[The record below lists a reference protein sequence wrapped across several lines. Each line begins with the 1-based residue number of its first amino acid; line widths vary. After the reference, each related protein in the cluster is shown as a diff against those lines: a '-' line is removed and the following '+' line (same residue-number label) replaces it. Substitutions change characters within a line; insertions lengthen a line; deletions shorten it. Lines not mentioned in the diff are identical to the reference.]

1 MLEFK
6 ILCSEVINELRN
18 ENYTELNIKK
28 HQNTYID
35 FIKYAHL
42 KNEIYFSDNLMID
55 YFSERYSADI
65 LESNSKRS
73 YWVNQR
79 LTHLKKVKCFVKNG
93 NIHYFKSEGNKT
105 QSTCPS
111 CFQPAFENYIEY
123 IMNFDSCYYHRLF

>member
-1 MLEFK
+1 
-6 ILCSEVINELRN
+6 
-18 ENYTELNIKK
+18 
-28 HQNTYID
+28 
-35 FIKYAHL
+35 
-42 KNEIYFSDNLMID
+42 MID

-105 QSTCPS
+105 QSTYPS